1 MAKTFC
7 VKNVIKYLPQIIAN
21 LQKNME
27 FVKIFI
33 ANEGARFFT
42 NKTIA
47 AKKFC
52 AHQARKREVGIP
64 PWRKK

>member
-1 MAKTFC
+1 
-7 VKNVIKYLPQIIAN
+7 
-21 LQKNME
+21 ME
-27 FVKIFI
+27 FIKIFI

-64 PWRKK
+64 PPVEEKVKKLTLKMYLNGQNF